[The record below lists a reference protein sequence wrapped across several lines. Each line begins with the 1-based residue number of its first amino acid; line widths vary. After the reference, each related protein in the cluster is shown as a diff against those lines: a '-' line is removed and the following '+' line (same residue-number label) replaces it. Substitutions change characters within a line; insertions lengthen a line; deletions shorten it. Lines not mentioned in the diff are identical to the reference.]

1 MKQNYKVP
9 KYIEFVDSFPMNAA
23 GKVLKY
29 KMREDAIERL
39 KLK

>member
-1 MKQNYKVP
+1 MRWDWVKRATEY
-9 KYIEFVDSFPMNAA
+9 DSFPMNAA

-39 KLK
+39 NLKK